1 MCECKYFVIQSIYL
15 SVVASAGAVFA
26 GRTGTMFPA
35 NTAPTLLGT
44 FRTFYHRVVPG
55 GRTGTMFPAGTT
67 LLFALNCA
75 IINSELGSEMS
86 HLFEKFFL
94 FSQLSYYM

>member
-44 FRTFYHRVVPG
+44 FYHRVVPG

-67 LLFALNCA
+67 LLFTLNCA